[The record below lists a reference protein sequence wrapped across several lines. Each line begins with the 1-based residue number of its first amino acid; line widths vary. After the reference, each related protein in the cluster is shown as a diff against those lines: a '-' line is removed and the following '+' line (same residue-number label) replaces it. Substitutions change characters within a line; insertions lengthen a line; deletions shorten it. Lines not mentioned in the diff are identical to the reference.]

1 MNYVVTNVRL
11 PEDDYLK
18 LKQEAAKR
26 RTSLASIIR
35 EKVADKKSL
44 KKSPDEIIKT
54 IRRHAVENAEYLH
67 DIDIVK
73 TVREMR
79 NKAKW

>member
-1 MNYVVTNVRL
+1 MNYVVTNIRL
-11 PEDDYLK
+11 HEDDYLK
-18 LKQEAAKR
+18 LKQEAAKKR
-26 RTSLASIIR
+26 ASLASIIR
-35 EKVADKKSL
+35 ERITDKKSL
-44 KKSPDEIIKT
+44 KKSPDQIIKT
-54 IRRHAVENAEYLH
+54 IRRHAIENAKYLH